1 MNKALHILLLLA
13 FVSTTFTAC
22 EKEEP
27 ITEGSTSQAGAVTGK
42 VTDAKGAPLA
52 GIKIVLEHTVWTGTY
67 VYATTDAAGNYKAN
81 LPKEP
86 AGSWTAKAQIKKSAY
101 GQEYT
106 FDLAVD
112 KTEPFKQNEATV
124 RNFTWKLSGQKPDGA
139 GYYGAHVDV
148 YQWGT
153 DVPMHEVK
161 LIFTPYDAAAT
172 LIDGSAVPTIE
183 RTVEDVAGTFMVK
196 DIPIGKYAV
205 KATYPGKT
213 LLLKNR
219 KLTDEAGVTKT
230 VVFGKNGY
238 LAETEYNIEFWLS
251 E

>member
-1 MNKALHILLLLA
+1 MNKVRYALLLLA
-13 FVSTTFTAC
+13 FFSTSFAAC
-22 EKEEP
+22 EKDAP
-27 ITEGSTSQAGAVTGK
+27 ITGQPTSQTGTVTGK
-42 VTDAKGAPLA
+42 VTNAKGAPLS
-52 GIKIVLEHTVWTGTY
+52 GVKIVLEHTVWAGTY
-67 VYATTDAAGNYKAN
+67 VYAITDDEGNYKAT

-86 AGSWTAKAQIKKSAY
+86 AGSWTAKAQLKKSAY

-106 FDLAVD
+106 FDLAID
-112 KTEPFKQNEATV
+112 ETAPFKHSESTV

-153 DVPMHEVK
+153 DVPINEVK
-161 LIFTPYDAAAT
+161 LIFTPHNAAAT
-172 LIDGSAVPTIE
+172 LIDGSATPTIE
-183 RTVEDVAGTFMVK
+183 RTIEDVAGTFMVK
-196 DIPIGKYAV
+196 DIPIGNYLV
-205 KATYPGKT
+205 KAAYPGKT

-230 VVFGKNGY
+230 VVFCKNGY